1 MTEHSKHN
9 APHIMGYGTL
19 AAVWGGLMLLT
30 VITVTVSRVDLG
42 FLNVVAAMGV
52 ASLKALLVIFLFMH
66 LRYEN
71 RAIKG
76 MVFLA
81 FLMLAIAI
89 GFTFFDVGYR

>member
-1 MTEHSKHN
+1 MTEHSSDH

-19 AAVWGGLMLLT
+19 AAVWGALLVLT
-30 VITVTVSRVDLG
+30 TITVAVSRIDLG
-42 FLNVVAAMGV
+42 FLNVVAALGV
-52 ASLKALLVIFLFMH
+52 ASCKALLVIFLFMH

-71 RAIKG
+71 QVIKG